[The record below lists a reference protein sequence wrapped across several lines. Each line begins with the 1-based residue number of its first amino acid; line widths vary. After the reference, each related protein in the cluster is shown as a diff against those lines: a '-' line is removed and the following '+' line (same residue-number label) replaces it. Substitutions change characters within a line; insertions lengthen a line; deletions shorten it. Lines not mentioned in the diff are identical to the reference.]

1 MHVAGEV
8 PATRGNCGK
17 MNGALLGGTEILAS
31 PPCAD
36 AVTIW
41 PSFPV
46 SGHFV
51 AVGSHVDRDENHTT
65 GFSWGSMRAVLGL
78 ISPELMIERSFS
90 TVV

>member
-8 PATRGNCGK
+8 PAKRGSCGK
-17 MNGALLGGTEILAS
+17 MNGAVLGGTEILAS

-51 AVGSHVDRDENHTT
+51 AVGSHVGREENQTT
-65 GFSWGSMRAVLGL
+65 GFSSGSSLAVLGL
-78 ISPELMIERSFS
+78 IWPELMIERSFS

>member
-8 PATRGNCGK
+8 PAKRGSCGK
-17 MNGALLGGTEILAS
+17 MNGAVLGGTEILAS
-31 PPCAD
+31 PLCAD

-51 AVGSHVDRDENHTT
+51 AVGSHVGREENQTT
-65 GFSWGSMRAVLGL
+65 GFSLASRRAVLGL
-78 ISPELMIERSFS
+78 MCPPLMMSLSFS